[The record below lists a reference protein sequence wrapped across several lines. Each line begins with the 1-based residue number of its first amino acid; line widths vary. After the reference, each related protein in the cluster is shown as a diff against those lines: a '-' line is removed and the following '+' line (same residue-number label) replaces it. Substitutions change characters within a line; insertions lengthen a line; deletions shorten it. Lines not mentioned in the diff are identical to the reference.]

1 MDQKSL
7 EASNK
12 LKALITVAFKSM
24 GLISKFRFFLN
35 DHCGKVESKPIF
47 KAVPAN
53 NNT

>member
-1 MDQKSL
+1 MDSKSL

-24 GLISKFRFFLN
+24 GLISKFPLFLN
-35 DHCGKVESKPIF
+35 DRCRKVESKPIVRD
-47 KAVPAN
+47 VPAS